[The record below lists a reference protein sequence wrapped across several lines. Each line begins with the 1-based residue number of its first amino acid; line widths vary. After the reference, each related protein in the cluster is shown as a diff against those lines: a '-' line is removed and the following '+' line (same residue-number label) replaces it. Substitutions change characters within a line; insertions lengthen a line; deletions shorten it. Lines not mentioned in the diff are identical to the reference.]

1 MLDAALAAD
10 DMEESYRLWQQ
21 AQEDVGP
28 DAEALWVWFANVDH
42 LYFARDGLV
51 VAEQKLH
58 PHGHGWSLVNNV
70 DQWTWN

>member
-1 MLDAALAAD
+1 M
-10 DMEESYRLWQQ
+10 SGR
-21 AQEDVGP
+21 

-42 LYFARDGLV
+42 LYFARDGLA

-70 DQWTWN
+70 DQWTWE